1 MGPAGIPNGGR
12 AMTAFQRLLIG
23 LGVAVVIGALFNALR
38 EVLAPFLI
46 GAAAAYLLDPVVV
59 WLQRF
64 GWSRALSTTV
74 ICVAFAGVVAG
85 VIFVIV
91 PILYEQIVAL
101 IGALPELMSRAMAIA
116 QSSLQK
122 FTARLS
128 PEQYE
133 KIQETVGS
141 HAGEALAWLASLFG
155 GVWSGGLAIINIISL
170 VFITPLVT
178 FYLMRDWPKV
188 VASIDGCLPRGHAGT
203 IRAVLADIDR
213 ALAGFIRGQAFVCL
227 FLGVAY
233 TIALTIAGLQFALL
247 LGILIGVLAVIPIVG
262 TAIGAVAC
270 ISLAIIQ
277 FGTWE
282 GVLTI
287 AAIFAAIQA
296 FEGNILQPKL
306 VGDRVG
312 LHPLWIVFALMAG
325 GALMGFIGVLVA
337 VPAAAAIGVLARF
350 GVSRYLAGSFYRGDR
365 PAGPQGGET

>member
-1 MGPAGIPNGGR
+1 
-12 AMTAFQRLLIG
+12 MTAFQRLLIG
-23 LGVAVVIGALFNALR
+23 LGIAIVLGALFNALR
-38 EVLAPFLI
+38 EVLVPFLI

-74 ICVAFAGVVAG
+74 ICLAFATLVAA
-85 VIFVIV
+85 VILLIAPLLQVQV
-91 PILYEQIVAL
+91 AAL
-101 IGALPELMSRAMAIA
+101 IAALPDLMNRALEL
-116 QSSLQK
+116 LQGGLHA

-133 KIQETVGS
+133 KVKETVGS
-141 HAGEALAWLASLFG
+141 HAGEALSWLAGLFA
-155 GVWSGGLAIINIISL
+155 GVWSGGLAVINILSL

-188 VASIDGCLPRGHAGT
+188 VATVDRCLPRNHAAT
-203 IRAVLADIDR
+203 IRAVLTDMDR
-213 ALAGFIRGQAFVCL
+213 ALAGFIRGQALVCL

-233 TIALTIAGLQFALL
+233 AIALTLAGLQFALL
-247 LGILIGVLAVIPIVG
+247 LGIMIGVLAVIPIVG
-262 TAIGAVAC
+262 TAIGAVTC
-270 ISLAIIQ
+270 VVLAIIQ

-282 GVLTI
+282 GALTI
-287 AAIFAAIQA
+287 AAIFVAIQV

-325 GALMGFIGVLVA
+325 GALVGFIGILIA
-337 VPAAAAIGVLARF
+337 VPAAAVIGVLARF
-350 GVSRYLAGSFYRGDR
+350 AVSRYLAGSFYRGDR
-365 PAGPQGGET
+365 PADPQGGET

>member
-1 MGPAGIPNGGR
+1 
-12 AMTAFQRLLIG
+12 MTPFQRLLIG
-23 LGVAVVIGALFNALR
+23 LGVAVVVGALFNALR
-38 EVLAPFLI
+38 EVLMPFLI

-74 ICVAFAGVVAG
+74 ICVVFAGVVAG
-85 VIFVIV
+85 VIFVIA
-91 PILYEQIVAL
+91 PLLYEQIVTL
-101 IGALPELMSRAMAIA
+101 IGALPELVSRAIAIL
-116 QSSLQK
+116 QSSLHE

-133 KIQETVGS
+133 KIQETVGGR
-141 HAGEALAWLASLFG
+141 AGEALSWLASLLG
-155 GVWSGGLAIINIISL
+155 GVWSGGLAVISIISL

-188 VASIDGCLPRGHAGT
+188 VASIDRCLPRDQAGT

-213 ALAGFIRGQAFVCL
+213 ALAGFIRGQALVCL

-233 TIALTIAGLQFALL
+233 AIALTIAGLQFALL

-270 ISLAIIQ
+270 IGLAIIQ

-287 AAIFAAIQA
+287 AAIFAVIQA

>member
-1 MGPAGIPNGGR
+1 
-12 AMTAFQRLLIG
+12 MTPFQRLLIA
-23 LGVAVVIGALFNALR
+23 LSVAVVIGVLFNALR
-38 EVLAPFLI
+38 EVLAPFII

-74 ICVAFAGVVAG
+74 ICVAFVGVVAG
-85 VIFVIV
+85 VIFLIV
-91 PILYEQIVAL
+91 PVLYDQTMAL
-101 IGALPELMSRAMAIA
+101 IGALPDLVSRGLDLV
-116 QSSLQK
+116 QNNLHK
-122 FTARLS
+122 FAARLS

-133 KIQETVGS
+133 KVQETVGS
-141 HAGEALAWLASLFG
+141 HAGEAVGWLAGLFAG
-155 GVWSGGLAIINIISL
+155 LWSGGLAIINVISL

-188 VASIDGCLPRGHAGT
+188 VASVDKCLPRDHAGT

-233 TIALTIAGLQFALL
+233 TITLTIAGLQFALL
-247 LGILIGVLAVIPIVG
+247 LGIVIGVLAIIPIVG
-262 TAIGAVAC
+262 TAIGAVSC
-270 ISLAIIQ
+270 ITLAVVQ
-277 FGTWE
+277 FGNWQD
-282 GVLTI
+282 VLTV
-287 AAIFAAIQA
+287 AAIFAVIQS

-325 GALMGFIGVLVA
+325 GALVGFLGILLA
-337 VPAAAAIGVLARF
+337 VPMAAVIGVLARF
-350 GVSRYLAGSFYRGDR
+350 GISRYLAGSFYRGDR
-365 PAGPQGGET
+365 PTGPPDGVV

>member
-1 MGPAGIPNGGR
+1 
-12 AMTAFQRLLIG
+12 MTPFQRLLIG
-23 LGVAVVIGALFNALR
+23 LGVAVIIGVLFNALR
-38 EVLAPFLI
+38 EVLTPFLI
-46 GAAAAYLLDPVVV
+46 GAAAACLLDPVVV
-59 WLQRF
+59 WLQRY

-74 ICVAFAGVVAG
+74 ICVVFAGVVAG
-85 VIFVIV
+85 VIFVIA
-91 PILYEQIVAL
+91 PLLYEQIVAL
-101 IGALPELMSRAMAIA
+101 IGALPELMSRAIEIM
-116 QSSLQK
+116 QSSLHK
-122 FTARLS
+122 FAARLS

-141 HAGEALAWLASLFG
+141 HAGEALSWLASLFG

-188 VASIDGCLPRGHAGT
+188 VASIDRCLPRNQAGT

-227 FLGVAY
+227 FLAIAY

-247 LGILIGVLAVIPIVG
+247 LGLLIGVLAVIPIVG

-287 AAIFAAIQA
+287 AAIFAVIQA

-325 GALMGFIGVLVA
+325 GALMGFVGVLIA
-337 VPAAAAIGVLARF
+337 VPAAAVIGVLARF
-350 GVSRYLAGSFYRGDR
+350 GVSRYLAGSFYRGDC